1 MRGAANNFSVRK
13 ERLSDQQVM
22 SVLVGQTRNVGG
34 QLYVE
39 VQLLKSPCKSCYD
52 KNAIASRIVVGHYPR
67 PTVIRDL

>member
-1 MRGAANNFSVRK
+1 MIFLFRK

-39 VQLLKSPCKSCYD
+39 VQLLQSPCKSCYHI
-52 KNAIASRIVVGHYPR
+52 NPTASRIIVRHYPR